1 METKWRKHWKKETR
15 RCIFAPGGVL
25 PLPCPEGPRAH
36 CFVLGKGAC
45 DGTRLSHPPPGG
57 YPSLPTLVP
66 HWLSQ
71 RPASHLPTQRASWF
85 PARPKALQLDL
96 TCHQGDLTSDQ
107 KGLTWHQGSLT
118 WHQRSL
124 TCRQGGLICHQGGLT
139 CCPGTLTC
147 HVRDLVCCQRAS
159 PVITDMSP
167 SLPPPSLH
175 HTPPSAFS
183 MGAPVKLSQS
193 QKE

>member
-15 RCIFAPGGVL
+15 RCIFALGGVL

-107 KGLTWHQGSLT
+107 KGLTWHQ
-118 WHQRSL
+118 RSL